1 MKTYKVLWI
10 DDEWQKQS
18 DFITEAEQ
26 EDIII
31 EAYDTAKAGMEA
43 FTNNID
49 DWDAIILDAKGFD
62 ESTDEVA
69 SLKGLFNAIKT
80 ITEQKTRRLV
90 TWFVFSGQPDRF
102 NNEEFKH
109 AIQGK
114 EPYNKNVQEDKEKL
128 FNDIKVEADKSLE
141 TQIRHEYADIFA
153 TDVDKATILKL
164 LIALKTKDN
173 KNSAHLND
181 IRKIMEDIF
190 DECTTKALIPTTI
203 AKFNERSVHLG
214 QKNMQKVVPSYI
226 QRNIHSVVDITQAGS
241 HRSQID
247 NDICSGAAPYL
258 VCSTISELLN
268 IILWWDGYKK
278 ANP

>member
-10 DDEWQKQS
+10 DDEWKKQS

-31 EAYDTAKAGMEA
+31 DAYETAKAGMNA

-62 ESTDEVA
+62 ESADEVA

-80 ITEQKTRRLV
+80 ITEQKTRRFV
-90 TWFVFSGQPDRF
+90 PWFVFSGQPDRF
-102 NNEEFKH
+102 DNEEFKH
-109 AIQGK
+109 SIQGK
-114 EPYNKNVQEDKEKL
+114 EPYNKNIQADKERL
-128 FNDIKVEADKSLE
+128 FNDIKEEADKSLE
-141 TQIRHEYADIFA
+141 TQIRHEHADIFA
-153 TDVDKATILKL
+153 TNVDKAIILKL

-173 KNSAHLND
+173 KNTAHLND

-190 DECTTKALIPTTI
+190 NECKTKSIIPLHITDM
-203 AKFNERSVHLG
+203 NDRSRHLSNQAFVPKYIG
-214 QKNMQKVVPSYI
+214 KNIDAVVK
-226 QRNIHSVVDITQAGS
+226 ITQTGS
-241 HRSQID
+241 HRTQTD
-247 NDICSGAAPYL
+247 ADISSGSAPYL
-258 VCSTISELLN
+258 ISSTINELLN